1 MSPLRWRPVAAV
13 CLAVALAPFG
23 ARAQIAIDSREG
35 IALQN
40 QIAELRHEVES
51 LQGQISSGGGG
62 GGGGVLAGSPPPA
75 VPSGASGDLIAAL
88 VSRVQALEDETRR
101 LRGRVDELQNTQQH
115 QYDDLNKQ
123 IGDLNF
129 KLGGG
134 AGGGAPAAAPP
145 PASYGSPPPY
155 TPPTY
160 SPPASPPGRGA
171 AAAPTGPRTP
181 ERAIAEG
188 YADLGRRDY
197 AGATAAAREVL
208 DNNRT
213 SPRAYDAQY
222 LLAQALA
229 GKRDYAQAAIAYDDT
244 YNRARTG
251 THAPEALVGL
261 ASSLNAIGERKAACE
276 TLAKLAREFPKVR
289 PDVHNAAGAVRVRAG
304 CS

>member
-13 CLAVALAPFG
+13 CLLVPLALAPPG
-23 ARAQIAIDSREG
+23 ARAQIPIESREG

-40 QIAELRHEVES
+40 QIAELRHQIEA
-51 LQGQISSGGGG
+51 LQGQVSSGGGG
-62 GGGGVLAGSPPPA
+62 GVLSGSPPPA
-75 VPSGASGDLIAAL
+75 APPGASGDLIASL
-88 VSRVQALEDETRR
+88 LSRVQALEDETRS
-101 LRGRVDELQNTQQH
+101 LRGRLDEMQNTQQH
-115 QYDDLNKQ
+115 QYEDLNKQ

-134 AGGGAPAAAPP
+134 GGGSPAAASP
-145 PASYGSPPPY
+145 PAAAYGSPPPY
-155 TPPTY
+155 TPPAY
-160 SPPASPPGRGA
+160 SPPPPQPGGRAA
-171 AAAPTGPRTP
+171 AAAPGGPRAP

-197 AGATAAAREVL
+197 AGAAAAAREVL

-222 LLAQALA
+222 LLAQALS

-251 THAPEALVGL
+251 THAPDALVGL